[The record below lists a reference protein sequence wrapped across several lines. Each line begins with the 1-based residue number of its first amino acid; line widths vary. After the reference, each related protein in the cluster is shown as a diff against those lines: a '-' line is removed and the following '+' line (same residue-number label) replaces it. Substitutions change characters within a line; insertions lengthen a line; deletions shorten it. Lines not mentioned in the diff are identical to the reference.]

1 MVRLEDS
8 GIWLM
13 IQKPHD
19 RLYSNASNVI
29 KVSSDPKSIAISN
42 WQLLFIA
49 ERFQWSCQ
57 LRTIKPV
64 LFHRNALIPNPIMT
78 QVALRC
84 CDRIKKPG
92 QRANNPLNEA
102 IATTFDVISK
112 CTFSCD
118 RGFDGHVLHSEIS
131 LYTFETGKISLA
143 DILDMPDQVPRWWG
157 MVSKKILKCVKS
169 IVDDV
174 IV

>member
-1 MVRLEDS
+1 MLQLTSQWSLVRLEDS

-29 KVSSDPKSIAISN
+29 KVSSDQNSIAISN

-64 LFHRNALIPNPIMT
+64 GFHRSALIPNPIMT
-78 QVALRC
+78 QVALRR
-84 CDRIKKPG
+84 CDRIKNPG
-92 QRANNPLNEA
+92 QRANNPFNET
-102 IATTFDVISK
+102 IAKTFDVISK
-112 CTFSCD
+112 
-118 RGFDGHVLHSEIS
+118 
-131 LYTFETGKISLA
+131 
-143 DILDMPDQVPRWWG
+143 
-157 MVSKKILKCVKS
+157 
-169 IVDDV
+169 
-174 IV
+174 